1 MRTLQICRSVAALSA
16 VTRVVAASGE
26 AHKF

>member
-1 MRTLQICRSVAALSA
+1 MRTLHMCRAVAALSA
-16 VTRVVAASGE
+16 VTTVVAASGE